1 MCNPTCAYAGIAHF
15 FIFLKKYKTDLRFH
29 VSYYQKQEKRP
40 AEKNNQEDM
49 KMEKREQL
57 MNGLNYV
64 REMVHHM
71 VELSNQEL
79 DIEESFLEKKNVTEF
94 RDFSVWRR
102 ILKITTILA
111 VIGLFAVG
119 SLMRKDYTSLALVG
133 IGGLVFFVKRDE
145 PGKARTI
152 SAICTFGG
160 IAWFLKSIADNGGV
174 PEVLRLVGIFSIPVL
189 VVLIL
194 SIIFRNRSAQRQN
207 RIIARYNADLY
218 EEYDRVEAELTQ
230 YRQELYRNTKD
241 WYPVDYYTEKAVEW
255 FIWAVQNQYG
265 EDMSTLVRLFE
276 TSEYR
281 RQMME
286 AQQQLIADVNRGFA
300 EVQENQ
306 MEIVENLHTV
316 RKQMSVANVLS
327 TMNLCVNLGTQR
339 KIDQQN
345 QMIAAQ
351 NRSIADHTAA
361 VNSVRSAVQDNTCA
375 INAYRT
381 QF

>member
-1 MCNPTCAYAGIAHF
+1 MEN
-15 FIFLKKYKTDLRFH
+15 KTER
-29 VSYYQKQEKRP
+29 
-40 AEKNNQEDM
+40 
-49 KMEKREQL
+49 REQL
-57 MNGLNYV
+57 LNGLNYV
-64 REMVHHM
+64 KEMVHHM
-71 VELSNQEL
+71 VELSNREL
-79 DIEESFLEKKNVTEF
+79 EIEESFLEKNAITDLKSF
-94 RDFSVWRR
+94 GAWGH

-111 VIGLFAVG
+111 VIGLFVFA
-119 SLMRKDYTSLALVG
+119 SLMRKDYASLALVG

-152 SAICTFGG
+152 SAVCAFGG
-160 IAWFLKSIADNGGV
+160 IALFLKSIANNGGV
-174 PEVLRLVGIFSIPVL
+174 PEVLRMVGIFAVPVL
-189 VVLIL
+189 VVFVI
-194 SIIFRNRSAQRQN
+194 SIICKNRSAIRQN
-207 RIIARYNADLY
+207 YAIARYNAELY
-218 EEYDRVEAELTQ
+218 EEYDQAEAELTM

-255 FIWAVQNQYG
+255 FIWAVQNHYG
-265 EDMSTLVRLFE
+265 EDMSTLVRQFE

-286 AQQQLIADVNRGFA
+286 AQQQLIEDVNRGFT

-306 MEIVENLHTV
+306 METLENLRAV
-316 RKQMSVANVLS
+316 RKQMGVANVLS

-345 QMIAAQ
+345 RMIDAQ

-361 VNSVRSAVQDNTCA
+361 VNSVRSALQDNTCA